1 MRMISKI
8 TQFSLVVLCS
18 VWIIFSCKDDK
29 YKGDY
34 NPEAIKGY
42 KNEASTVSS
51 KMDSL
56 EAVNFI
62 AKQKLSEIYE
72 LSALAS
78 NTSDTVVDSLLKDQ
92 LLAYFPEKDTTEIYP
107 LLRDLAS
114 KKVTYT
120 SVTKFAILPKDSI
133 TPDSIKKIAY
143 SINYFNAD
151 KKLIESNN
159 HVGVFV
165 LKQEP
170 KQFKREFKFY
180 FRTLNEK
187 KDSVQKD
194 VIPSGVIQESK
205 GKSPK

>member
-1 MRMISKI
+1 MRTISKI
-8 TQFSLVVLCS
+8 AQYSFILLCS

-34 NPEAIKGY
+34 NPDAIKGY
-42 KNEASTVSS
+42 KNESSSVSS

-62 AKQKLSEIYE
+62 AKQKLREFYE

-78 NTSDTVVDSLLKDQ
+78 NTSDFEVDSLLKDQ
-92 LLAYFPEKDTTEIYP
+92 LLSYFPKKDTTEIYP

-114 KKVTYT
+114 KNVTYT

-133 TPDSIKKIAY
+133 TPDSIKRVAY

-151 KKLIESNN
+151 KKLIETNN
-159 HVGVFV
+159 RVGVFV

-170 KQFKREFKFY
+170 KQFKREFRFY
-180 FRTLNEK
+180 FRSINEK
-187 KDSVQKD
+187 NDSVQKD
-194 VIPSGVIQESK
+194 SIPSGVMQRSS

>member
-1 MRMISKI
+1 M
-8 TQFSLVVLCS
+8 
-18 VWIIFSCKDDK
+18 IFSCKDDK

-51 KMDSL
+51 KMDSV

-62 AKQKLSEIYE
+62 AKQKLREFFE

-78 NTSDTVVDSLLKDQ
+78 NTNDTVVDSLLRDQ
-92 LLAYFPEKDTTEIYP
+92 LLSYFPKKDTTEIFS
-107 LLRDLAS
+107 LLRELRS
-114 KKVTYT
+114 KKVTFT
-120 SVTKFAILPKDSI
+120 SVSKFAILPKDSI
-133 TPDSIKKIAY
+133 TPDSIKRIAY
-143 SINYFNAD
+143 TINYFNSD
-151 KKLIESNN
+151 KKLIETNN

-170 KQFKREFKFY
+170 IKFQREFKFY
-180 FRTLNEK
+180 FRTLNDK
-187 KDSVQKD
+187 KDSIQKD
-194 VIPSGVIQESK
+194 SIPSGVIQKSR

>member
-1 MRMISKI
+1 MRTISKMV
-8 TQFSLVVLCS
+8 QFSMILLMS

-51 KMDSL
+51 KMDSV

-62 AKQKLSEIYE
+62 AKQKLRELYE

-78 NTSDTVVDSLLKDQ
+78 NTSDTVVDSLLRDQ
-92 LLAYFPEKDTTEIYP
+92 LLSYFPKKDTTEIYS
-107 LLRDLAS
+107 LLRDLRA

-120 SVTKFAILPKDSI
+120 SVSKFAILPKDSI
-133 TPDSIKKIAY
+133 TPDSIKRISY
-143 SINYFNAD
+143 TINYFNSD
-151 KKLIESNN
+151 KKLIEMNN
-159 HVGVFV
+159 HVGIFV

-170 KQFKREFKFY
+170 IKFQREFKFY
-180 FRTLNEK
+180 FKTLNDR
-187 KDSVQKD
+187 KDSIQKD
-194 VIPSGVIQESK
+194 SIPSGVIQKSS

>member
-1 MRMISKI
+1 MRTINKMV
-8 TQFSLVVLCS
+8 QFSIILLMS

-34 NPEAIKGY
+34 NPETIKGY
-42 KNEASTVSS
+42 KNESSTVSS
-51 KMDSL
+51 KMDSV

-62 AKQKLSEIYE
+62 AKQKLRELYE

-78 NTSDTVVDSLLKDQ
+78 TTSDIEVDSLLRDQ
-92 LLAYFPEKDTTEIYP
+92 LLSYFPKKDTTEIFS
-107 LLRDLAS
+107 LLRDLRS

-120 SVTKFAILPKDSI
+120 SVSKFAILPKDSI
-133 TPDSIKKIAY
+133 VPDSIKRIAY
-143 SINYFNAD
+143 TINYFNSD
-151 KKLIESNN
+151 KKLIETNN

-170 KQFKREFKFY
+170 IKFQREFKFY
-180 FRTLNEK
+180 FTTLKEQ
-187 KDSVQKD
+187 KDSIQND
-194 VIPSGVIQESK
+194 SIPSGVIQKSS

>member
-1 MRMISKI
+1 MV
-8 TQFSLVVLCS
+8 QFSMILLMS

-51 KMDSL
+51 KMDSV

-62 AKQKLSEIYE
+62 AKQKLRELYE

-78 NTSDTVVDSLLKDQ
+78 NTSDTVVDSLLRDQ
-92 LLAYFPEKDTTEIYP
+92 LLSYFPKKDTTEIYS
-107 LLRDLAS
+107 LLRDLRA

-120 SVTKFAILPKDSI
+120 SVSKFAILPKDSI
-133 TPDSIKKIAY
+133 TPDSIKRISY
-143 SINYFNAD
+143 TINYFNSD
-151 KKLIESNN
+151 KKLIEMNN
-159 HVGVFV
+159 HVGIFV

-170 KQFKREFKFY
+170 IKFQREFKFY
-180 FRTLNEK
+180 FKTLNDR
-187 KDSVQKD
+187 KDSIQKD
-194 VIPSGVIQESK
+194 SIPSGVIQKSS

>member
-1 MRMISKI
+1 MRTISKMV
-8 TQFSLVVLCS
+8 QFSMILLMS

-51 KMDSL
+51 KMDSV

-62 AKQKLSEIYE
+62 AKQKLRELYE

-78 NTSDTVVDSLLKDQ
+78 NTSDTVVDSLLRDQ
-92 LLAYFPEKDTTEIYP
+92 LLSYFPKKDTTEIYS
-107 LLRDLAS
+107 LLRDLRA

-133 TPDSIKKIAY
+133 TPDSIKRISY
-143 SINYFNAD
+143 TINYFNSD
-151 KKLIESNN
+151 KKLIEMNN
-159 HVGVFV
+159 HVGIFV

-170 KQFKREFKFY
+170 IKFQREFKFY
-180 FRTLNEK
+180 FTTLNDK
-187 KDSVQKD
+187 KDSIQKD
-194 VIPSGVIQESK
+194 SIPSGVIQKSS

>member
-1 MRMISKI
+1 MKTISKLV
-8 TQFSLVVLCS
+8 QFSIVLLLS

-29 YKGDY
+29 YNGDY

-42 KNEASTVSS
+42 KNESSTVSS
-51 KMDSL
+51 KMDSV

-62 AKQKLSEIYE
+62 AKQKLRELYE

-78 NTSDTVVDSLLKDQ
+78 NTSDTVVDSLLRDQ
-92 LLAYFPEKDTTEIYP
+92 LLSYFPKKDTTEIFS
-107 LLRDLAS
+107 LLRDLRA

-120 SVTKFAILPKDSI
+120 SVSKFAILPKDSI
-133 TPDSIKKIAY
+133 APDSIKRIAY
-143 SINYFNAD
+143 TVNYFNSD
-151 KKLIESNN
+151 KKLIETNN

-170 KQFKREFKFY
+170 IKFQREFKFY
-180 FRTLNEK
+180 FTTLMDK
-187 KDSVQKD
+187 KDSIQKD
-194 VIPSGVIQESK
+194 SIPSGVIQKSS

>member
-8 TQFSLVVLCS
+8 AQFSMLMLIS

-56 EAVNFI
+56 EAINFI
-62 AKQKLSEIYE
+62 TKQKLREFYE

-78 NTSDTVVDSLLKDQ
+78 NTSDTVVDSLLRDQ
-92 LLAYFPEKDTTEIYP
+92 LLSYFPKKDTTEIYP
-107 LLRDLAS
+107 LLRDLAA

-120 SVTKFAILPKDSI
+120 SVTKFAIIPNDSI

-151 KKLIESNN
+151 KKLIETSNR
-159 HVGVFV
+159 VGIFV
-165 LKQEP
+165 LKQAP
-170 KQFKREFKFY
+170 IKFKREFKFY
-180 FRTLNEK
+180 FTTLNQK
-187 KDSVQKD
+187 KDSIQKD
-194 VIPSGVIQESK
+194 TISSGVMQKSS